1 MRYRRIRQSG
11 ATYFFTVI
19 TGDPRP
25 LFAQPQA
32 VAIFKKATRTV
43 QLRHPLV
50 IEAEV
55 IMPDHI
61 HTIWTLP
68 ENDSDFSKRW
78 MLIKSSF
85 SREYRRDTVSGF
97 ASGLTP
103 AYNNNAM
110 SRPSRGQRSIWQNR
124 FWEHLIRDERDFS
137 THVEYIHFNPVKH
150 GLAKSAIDWPHST
163 FKQFVDR
170 GEYDASWGAS
180 DMPPLPEWAGKE

>member
-1 MRYRRIRQSG
+1 MRYRRIRQTG

-19 TGDPRP
+19 TGGRRP
-25 LFAQPQA
+25 LFADPR
-32 VAIFKKATRTV
+32 AIAILRNATQYVR
-43 QLRHPLV
+43 LHHPFF

-61 HTIWTLP
+61 HTLWTLP
-68 ENDSDFSKRW
+68 EHDSDFSKRW
-78 MLIKSSF
+78 MLIKSNF
-85 SREYRRDTVSGF
+85 SREYRRNTVSGF

-103 AYNNNAM
+103 TYKNNAM
-110 SRPSRGQRSIWQNR
+110 SRPSRGQTSIWQHR

-137 THVEYIHFNPVKH
+137 AHVEYIHFNPVKH

-170 GEYDASWGAS
+170 GEYAVSWGTS
-180 DMPPLPEWAGKE
+180 DMPPLPEWAG